1 MPGTKKTDLF
11 PSLPDVAT
19 IPQVMEATQLS
30 ERTLRK
36 WIAEGVLPAYR
47 LGGKA
52 VRIRRED
59 LEAIATRVRSA

>member
-1 MPGTKKTDLF
+1 MHGTKKADLF
-11 PSLPDVAT
+11 PNLPDVAT
-19 IPQVMEATQLS
+19 VLQVMEATQLS

-36 WIAEGVLPAYR
+36 WIAEGDLPAYR
-47 LGGKA
+47 LGGRA